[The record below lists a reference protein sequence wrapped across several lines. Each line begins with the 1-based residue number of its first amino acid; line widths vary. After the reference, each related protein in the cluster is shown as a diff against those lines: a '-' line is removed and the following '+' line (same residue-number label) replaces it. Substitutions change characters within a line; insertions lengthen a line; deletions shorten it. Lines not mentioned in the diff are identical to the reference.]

1 VGRRRLFTF
10 AAAATL
16 AVAALLTTMGV
27 AAAHTPVV
35 TYTCVN
41 DQPTLEVTLS
51 YYNSTRHNGH
61 YLNTVRITVNG
72 STVVG
77 TTRFGS
83 HYHYGPSVQG
93 SPLMVNTAIVYIY
106 AWDDPTGWKGY
117 TKNITVY
124 SSQCQQPTPTPT
136 EEPTPTPTEEPTPTP
151 TVEPTPT
158 PTVEPTPTP
167 TVEPTPTPTVEPTP
181 TPTVE
186 PTPTPT
192 EDATPTPTVEPTPTP
207 TETPFE
213 SFEGETATPE
223 ATPTPTETPF
233 ESFEGET
240 ATPQPTTTPPPTST
254 SDGSSNGGS
263 TPLFALLICLA
274 FGGLGLAAVQSQRK
288 SIRR

>member
-1 VGRRRLFTF
+1 MTVGRRRLFTL

-16 AVAALLTTMGV
+16 ALAALLTTLGV

-41 DQPTLEVTLS
+41 NQPTLQVSLT
-51 YYNSTRHNGH
+51 YYNSTKHNGH
-61 YLNTVRITVNG
+61 YQNTVKITVNG

-77 TTRFGS
+77 TQRFGS
-83 HYHYGPSVQG
+83 SYHYGPAVKG

-106 AWDDPTGWKGY
+106 AWDDPTGSKGY
-117 TKNITVY
+117 TRNVTVY
-124 SSQCQQPTPTPT
+124 SPQCQQ
-136 EEPTPTPTEEPTPTP
+136 PTPTP

-167 TVEPTPTPTVEPTP
+167 TVEPTPTPFESFQGETSTP
-181 TPTVE
+181 
-186 PTPTPT
+186 
-192 EDATPTPTVEPTPTP
+192 DATPT
-207 TETPFE
+207 
-213 SFEGETATPE
+213 A
-223 ATPTPTETPF
+223 TPTETPF

-240 ATPQPTTTPPPTST
+240 ATPQQTTTPPPTST
-254 SDGSSNGGS
+254 DGRSSGGGS

-288 SIRR
+288 SMRR

>member
-16 AVAALLTTMGV
+16 ALAALLTTMGV

-35 TYTCVN
+35 TYVCVN

-51 YYNSTRHNGH
+51 YYNGQTTNGH
-61 YLNTVRITVNG
+61 GRNTVRITVNG
-72 STVVG
+72 STVVP
-77 TTRFGS
+77 TTYFRTS
-83 HYHYGPSVQG
+83 YHYGPSVQG
-93 SPLMVNTAIVYIY
+93 SPLTVNTAKVYIY
-106 AWDDPTGWKGY
+106 AWDNQAYSKT
-117 TKNITVY
+117 ITVY

-136 EEPTPTPTEEPTPTP
+136 ATPTPTEEPTPTPTPTPTEEPTPTP

-158 PTVEPTPTP
+158 PTP
-167 TVEPTPTPTVEPTP
+167 
-181 TPTVE
+181 
-186 PTPTPT
+186 
-192 EDATPTPTVEPTPTP
+192 DATPTPTPTPDATPTPTP
-207 TETPFE
+207 TPFE
-213 SFEGETATPE
+213 SFQGETATPD

-240 ATPQPTTTPPPTST
+240 ATPQQTTTPPPTST

-288 SIRR
+288 TIRR

>member
-16 AVAALLTTMGV
+16 AVAALMTTMGV

-61 YLNTVRITVNG
+61 YQNTVRITVNG
-72 STVVG
+72 STIVG

-83 HYHYGPSVQG
+83 SYHYGPSVQG

-106 AWDDPTGWKGY
+106 AWDDATGSKGY

-124 SSQCQQPTPTPT
+124 SAQCQQPTPTPTVEPTPTPTVEPTPTPT

-158 PTVEPTPTP
+158 PTEEPTPTPTEEPTPTP
-167 TVEPTPTPTVEPTP
+167 TVA
-181 TPTVE
+181 

-192 EDATPTPTVEPTPTP
+192 EDATPTPT
-207 TETPFE
+207 PFE
-213 SFEGETATPE
+213 SFQGETATPE

>member
-1 VGRRRLFTF
+1 MTVGRRRLFTL

-16 AVAALLTTMGV
+16 ALAALLTTLGV

-41 DQPTLEVTLS
+41 NQPTLQVSLT
-51 YYNSTRHNGH
+51 YYNSTKHNGH
-61 YLNTVRITVNG
+61 YQNTVKITVNG

-77 TTRFGS
+77 TQRFGS
-83 HYHYGPSVQG
+83 SYHYGPAVKG

-106 AWDDPTGWKGY
+106 AWDDPTGSKGY
-117 TKNITVY
+117 TRNVTVY
-124 SSQCQQPTPTPT
+124 SPQCQQPTPTPT
-136 EEPTPTPTEEPTPTP
+136 VEPTPTP

-192 EDATPTPTVEPTPTP
+192 VEPTPTPTVEPTPTP
-207 TETPFE
+207 FE
-213 SFEGETATPE
+213 SFQGETSTPDATPT
-223 ATPTPTETPF
+223 ATPTETPF

-240 ATPQPTTTPPPTST
+240 ATPQQTTTPPPTST
-254 SDGSSNGGS
+254 DGSSSGGGS

-288 SIRR
+288 SMRR